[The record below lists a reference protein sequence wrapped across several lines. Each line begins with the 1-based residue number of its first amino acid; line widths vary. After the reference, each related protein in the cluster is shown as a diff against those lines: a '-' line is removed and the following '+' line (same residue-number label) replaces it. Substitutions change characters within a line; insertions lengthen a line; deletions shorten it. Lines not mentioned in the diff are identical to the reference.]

1 MLKMEDQIPFI
12 LMMSIFSYKMM
23 LIWMKVENN
32 LNLIVNNLNWKI
44 LTLNLRKLMLL
55 ILTMGRLVK
64 QKAEVEVVRDD
75 IDLIVQIRSALLKN
89 TRRSG
94 LRATNFNRSLQV

>member
-1 MLKMEDQIPFI
+1 MEDQIPFVS
-12 LMMSIFSYKMM
+12 MMSIFNYKMK

-64 QKAEVEVVRDD
+64 QKAEVVVVRDD
-75 IDLIVQIRSALLKN
+75 IDHIVQIRSALLKN

-94 LRATNFNRSLQV
+94 LLATSFNRSLRV